1 MKTKTT
7 LICSL
12 PDQASVNIA
21 EHILEIGP
29 WKEAALP
36 PADKMNE
43 ALSLYPITIPEEGEK
58 ETDDI
63 GNGEAD
69 SGTPDVFRPPENE
82 SSRITKI
89 FEQEHLRL
97 IFLDGRHVFQD
108 RLDKRLAHVGLPA
121 DRIVFLSKHKS
132 RAEMRSLTVH
142 PTGNVGKAILGGS
155 SASLSVPDP
164 HLLFAIL
171 DGMKNAN
178 EEAGLGY
185 DVTLEVTHHGPTELE
200 IPSLFVEIGSTD
212 AEWTDPFAGKATAQ
226 AVMRIRG
233 MCGGSAG
240 AGDASDISEIA
251 ESKKIIAVGFGGGH
265 YAERQTKW
273 MLGGKILFGHIFPKH
288 HMELLT
294 EKTIRDAF
302 EKSGAS
308 AAYFDKKS
316 IKGDDRRRVSAI
328 IEEMGYPILTDKDMN

>member
-1 MKTKTT
+1 METKIT
-7 LICSL
+7 LICSQ
-12 PDQASVNIA
+12 PDRASVNIA

-29 WKEAALP
+29 WKETALP
-36 PADKMNE
+36 PADKMDE
-43 ALSLYPITIPEEGEK
+43 ALSLYPITRP
-58 ETDDI
+58 ETDEGD
-63 GNGEAD
+63 GRVNGETD
-69 SGTPDVFRPPENE
+69 PGTPDVFRPPENE

-89 FEQEHLRL
+89 FEQGHLRL

-108 RLDKRLAHVGLPA
+108 RLDKRLAHLGLPA

-132 RAEMRSLTVH
+132 RTEMRSLTVH
-142 PTGNVGKAILGGS
+142 PTGNVGKAILGGAS
-155 SASLSVPDP
+155 HSLSVPDP
-164 HLLFAIL
+164 HLLFEL
-171 DGMKNAN
+171 LSGMKKIN

-185 DVTLEVTHHGPTELE
+185 DVTLEATHHGPTDLE

-212 AEWTDPFAGKATAQ
+212 AEWADKNAGKAIAQ
-226 AVMRIRG
+226 AVMGIREKT
-233 MCGGSAG
+233 G
-240 AGDASDISEIA
+240 AGEEPAAVSESG
-251 ESKKIIAVGFGGGH
+251 ENKIVAVGFGGGH

-273 MLGGKILFGHIFPKH
+273 LLGGKILFGHIFPKH

-302 EKSGAS
+302 EKSGAN